1 MTVRTRTAARW
12 ALWLVLLA
20 GLTAFLVVVRTRI
33 DPAHVLLAF
42 LLVVLGGSASGGR
55 ALGLTLALLSF
66 LVIDYFF
73 QPPFDEIAIGKS
85 LDWLSLVAFLS
96 TSLVATQL
104 LARARAE
111 AEAARRRAVEVQS
124 LGRLGSEA
132 LSAGRADEALVRVA
146 GVIQATLGVAD
157 CAIFP
162 WTPAHG
168 FGARVTRDG
177 VDHPPAAPGELVRR
191 VVDRGEPVAVAEG
204 EAVESP
210 ARGSDAVPV
219 VGPHVRTLLLPLRVQ
234 GRVVG
239 VLRLA
244 DDAPLAFDPAKR
256 RFLDALTYY
265 AALGVE
271 RMHLV
276 TEAEHAE
283 ALREADRFKDTLLAS
298 VSHDLRTPLT
308 TIKAL
313 AQSAALR
320 GDEAAAAIEEQA
332 DRLAR
337 LVSDLL
343 DLSRIRGR
351 TFALAPE
358 LNTADD
364 LLGAAVRQAQGL
376 LSGKALRA
384 VVDLDSPAL
393 VGRFDFS
400 QSLRI
405 LGNLV
410 ENAIRH
416 SPPNEPVELSA
427 RREGDMLVFTVA
439 DRGPG
444 VPAADTERI
453 FDSFYRAR
461 NATPDSGHAGLG
473 LAIARQL
480 AELQGGSVGYQ
491 PRPGGGS
498 LFVLR
503 LPAVEVD
510 EATFGG

>member
-1 MTVRTRTAARW
+1 MRFWARTATRW
-12 ALWLVLLA
+12 AVWLAMLA
-20 GLTAFLVVVRTRI
+20 GVTCVLALVRTRI
-33 DPAHVLLAF
+33 DQAHVLLTF
-42 LLVVLGGSASGGR
+42 LLVILGGSASGGR
-55 ALGLTLALLSF
+55 ALGLTMALLSF
-66 LVIDYFF
+66 ILIDYVF
-73 QPPFDEIAIGKS
+73 QPPFDEFSIGKP
-85 LDWLSLVAFLS
+85 LDWLSLIAFLS
-96 TSLVATQL
+96 TALVATQL

-124 LGRLGSEA
+124 LGRLGSET
-132 LSAGRADEALVRVA
+132 LSAGRADEALVRIV
-146 GVIQATLGVAD
+146 GVIQSTLGVAD

-162 WTPAHG
+162 WTPGSG
-168 FGARVTRDG
+168 FGPRVTRDG
-177 VDHPPAAPGELVRR
+177 VDPAGAVPDELVRR
-191 VVDRGEPVAVAEG
+191 VAERGEPVTVAEG
-204 EAVESP
+204 VLVETPLGEQEAVP
-210 ARGSDAVPV
+210 AM
-219 VGPHVRTLLLPLRVQ
+219 GPQVRTLLLPLRVQ
-234 GRVVG
+234 GRIVG
-239 VLRLA
+239 VLRLSG
-244 DDAPLAFDPAKR
+244 DAPLALDPAKR

-271 RMHLV
+271 RVRLV
-276 TEAEHAE
+276 AEAEHAE

-351 TFALAPE
+351 TFALESE
-358 LNTADD
+358 LNTAED
-364 LLGAAVRQAQGL
+364 LMGAAVRQAQGL
-376 LSGKALRA
+376 LNGKSLRA

-393 VGRFDFS
+393 VGRFDFT

-427 RREGDMLVFTVA
+427 RRDGDLLVFTVA

-444 VPAADTERI
+444 VPSADVERI

-480 AELQGGSVGYQ
+480 AELQGGSVEYR

-498 LFVLR
+498 LFALR

-510 EATFGG
+510 EASFDA